1 MRAMGRAE
9 THASRAK
16 ARGLPR
22 APLTFAAFPFM
33 LPVLVDE
40 VPEGPDWVF
49 ELKLDGVRVLALRAH
64 GRARLC
70 SRNGLD
76 VTGQYPEVAAAID
89 RLPGEDLM
97 LDGEIVA
104 LDEQG
109 RPSFQ
114 LLQRRMHT
122 TRPVASVPIVAY
134 LYDCLALRGRDLRG
148 LGLRDR
154 KARLRELVPAIDP
167 LRYTDHFEGDG
178 ERFFRAACE
187 AGLEGVI
194 AKRADGPYRG
204 GRHPEWRKIKC
215 QRRQEF
221 VIGGYT
227 DPKGTRAHL
236 GAVHLGVYEDDA
248 LVYVGRAG
256 SGLDEAGL
264 RDLHRRLHA
273 REVATCPFTRGE
285 PPRGREHHWVR
296 PELVCEVRFSEWT
309 TDGHLRHPVFLGLR
323 EDKRPEEVRRE
334 RAATPRS

>member
-89 RLPGEDLM
+89 RLPGEDLV

-122 TRPVASVPIVAY
+122 SRPVASVPIVAS
-134 LYDCLALRGRDLRG
+134 LYDCLALRGRDLPALR
-148 LGLRDR
+148 LRDR
-154 KARLRELVPAIDP
+154 NARLRQLDPA
-167 LRYTDHFEGDG
+167 
-178 ERFFRAACE
+178 
-187 AGLEGVI
+187 
-194 AKRADGPYRG
+194 
-204 GRHPEWRKIKC
+204 
-215 QRRQEF
+215 
-221 VIGGYT
+221 
-227 DPKGTRAHL
+227 
-236 GAVHLGVYEDDA
+236 
-248 LVYVGRAG
+248 
-256 SGLDEAGL
+256 
-264 RDLHRRLHA
+264 
-273 REVATCPFTRGE
+273 
-285 PPRGREHHWVR
+285 
-296 PELVCEVRFSEWT
+296 
-309 TDGHLRHPVFLGLR
+309 
-323 EDKRPEEVRRE
+323 
-334 RAATPRS
+334 